1 MPMSGKDVTNMKT
14 PADAINSS
22 TRILL
27 VDDEKETLDLIS
39 EYLGEKGFDL
49 SKSASAEQAIHLVE
63 QDGYEIAI
71 VDLHLPGM
79 TGSEL
84 LKHIK
89 KIRPHIQVIMITGYG
104 TIRDAVECMKLGAS
118 DFITKPILLDH
129 LHLTINRIIQESRLK
144 EEAELAVYYRNLSR
158 TDELTGMYNF
168 RHLISL
174 LKSEATRHLRY
185 NRTMSLAMIDI
196 DDFKNYNDTK
206 GHEEGNELLMRLAH
220 VFRHNT
226 RNCDILARYGGEEFV
241 IIFPETAM
249 EETVVV
255 AERIC
260 RTVAATLEVS
270 VTIGLASLPRH
281 TADYNELIRM
291 ADKAMY
297 WGKQHGKNRIVVYKE
312 SMSTCK

>member
-1 MPMSGKDVTNMKT
+1 M
-14 PADAINSS
+14 ADANMNKK

-27 VDDEKETLDLIS
+27 VDDEKETLDLIA
-39 EYLGEKGFDL
+39 EYLAEKGFEL
-49 SKSASAEQAIHLVE
+49 STSTSAEHAIHLAE
-63 QDGYEIAI
+63 QDGYQIAI

-89 KIRPHIQVIMITGYG
+89 KVRPHIQVIMITGYG

-129 LHLTINRIIQESRLK
+129 LHLTIDRILQESRLK
-144 EEAELAVYYRNLSR
+144 EEAELAVYYKNLSR
-158 TDELTGMYNF
+158 TDELTGLCNF
-168 RHLISL
+168 RHLVAL
-174 LKSEATRHLRY
+174 LKSEVTRHLRY

-196 DDFKNYNDTK
+196 DDFKSYNDSK

-220 VFRHNT
+220 IFRHNT
-226 RNCDILARYGGEEFV
+226 RNCDVLARYGGEEFV

-249 EETVVV
+249 EEAVIV

-260 RTVAATLEVS
+260 RTVAVTLEVS

-281 TADYNELIRM
+281 TADYNDLIRM

-297 WGKQHGKNRIVVYKE
+297 WGKQHGKNQIVVYTE